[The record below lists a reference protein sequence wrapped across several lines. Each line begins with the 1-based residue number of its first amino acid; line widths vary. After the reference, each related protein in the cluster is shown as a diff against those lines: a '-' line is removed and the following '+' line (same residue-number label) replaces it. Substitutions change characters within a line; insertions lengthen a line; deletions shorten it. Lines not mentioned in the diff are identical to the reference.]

1 MLFFRRYE
9 PKTNKWTFMAPMI
22 TKRKHLGCAV
32 YNEFIYAVGGR
43 DDLTE
48 LNSVERYNPCTN
60 QWHACQPMKSRRS
73 GVGLAVVNNQLLA
86 VGGFDGSSY
95 LKTVEIYDN
104 ERSIWKLCNSMIYRR
119 LGGGVA
125 VCKLQRDLLFSKS
138 NEADNN
144 VNTLNI
150 PLLNSNIFSLFLKII
165 QNFVQ
170 IIIFLKLISNHNHLL
185 IIHRHHQIQT
195 IIN

>member
-1 MLFFRRYE
+1 
-9 PKTNKWTFMAPMI
+9 MAPMI

-32 YNEFIYAVGGR
+32 YNDFIYAVGGR

-48 LNSVERYNPCTN
+48 LNSVERYNPSTN
-60 QWHACQPMKSRRS
+60 QWHACQSMKSRRS

-104 ERSIWKLCNSMIYRR
+104 ERNLWKLCNSMIYRR

-125 VCKLQRDLLFSKS
+125 VLKLQRDLLFSKS
-138 NEADNN
+138 NEIDNNN
-144 VNTLNI
+144 VNTLNM
-150 PLLNSNIFSLFLKII
+150 PLLNSKHFLLVID
-165 QNFVQ
+165 FY
-170 IIIFLKLISNHNHLL
+170 L
-185 IIHRHHQIQT
+185 
-195 IIN
+195 